1 MPVVSVRWNVRMYT
15 YTPDLVKTTARW
27 AARAP
32 CGVTHAPNP
41 FSQSRNWERVSLH
54 LKLMPHYADSF
65 ERRMG
70 LPPHFHL
77 HMGAVSSN
85 TSITSSTTVSTVGD
99 SPTSD

>member
-15 YTPDLVKTTARW
+15 YTPISSRPPRDGLPELR
-27 AARAP
+27 AA
-32 CGVTHAPNP
+32 
-41 FSQSRNWERVSLH
+41 WERVSLH

-65 ERRMG
+65 EKRMG